1 MKYAILDTDFILK
14 LYAAKNNKGEPLVEK
29 IFLLQNYCFFCHE
42 QIAIEVNR
50 HKNSTENIWLQQHI
64 SSGQITC
71 LSDIDLIKK
80 IQEAG
85 ITSLALAFNRYL
97 DLLKQACS
105 FMSSTYYG
113 KYYSTLDSLDEL
125 SIDRIESEIRK
136 CDAAIGIQN
145 NLGEIK
151 DALLANC
158 FIYIGEIQVYQFCS
172 DDRKARSQIVS
183 LMPDKVRC
191 ISVIGFFYILTN
203 FLDVTAEE
211 SNQFIESFILYNK
224 NASAN
229 NLRVKQINKNLTNE
243 RTVFNKVPL
252 EQIFDDIKN
261 KALIMTNDGFL
272 MYK

>member
-1 MKYAILDTDFILK
+1 MIEKHEVK
-14 LYAAKNNKGEPLVEK
+14 L
-29 IFLLQNYCFFCHE
+29 
-42 QIAIEVNR
+42 
-50 HKNSTENIWLQQHI
+50 
-64 SSGQITC
+64 
-71 LSDIDLIKK
+71 
-80 IQEAG
+80 
-85 ITSLALAFNRYL
+85 
-97 DLLKQACS
+97 
-105 FMSSTYYG
+105 
-113 KYYSTLDSLDEL
+113 
-125 SIDRIESEIRK
+125 
-136 CDAAIGIQN
+136 
-145 NLGEIK
+145 
-151 DALLANC
+151 
-158 FIYIGEIQVYQFCS
+158 
-172 DDRKARSQIVS
+172 VS

-243 RTVFNKVPL
+243 RAVFNKVPL